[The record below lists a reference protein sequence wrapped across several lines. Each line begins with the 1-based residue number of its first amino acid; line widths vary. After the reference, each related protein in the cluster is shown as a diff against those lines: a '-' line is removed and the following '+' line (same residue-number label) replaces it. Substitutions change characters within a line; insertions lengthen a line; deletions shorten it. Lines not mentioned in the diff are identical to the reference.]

1 MHSGYFLADHCLSRE
16 QASKAVHSIKLLY
29 IYVLHKNEIVVI
41 WTIFTGL
48 LNAHGAIS
56 S

>member
-1 MHSGYFLADHCLSRE
+1 MHSGYFLDDHCLRRE
-16 QASKAVHSIKLLY
+16 QASKVVHSIRLL
-29 IYVLHKNEIVVI
+29 YVLHKNEIVVI

>member
-16 QASKAVHSIKLLY
+16 QASKAVHSIRLLY